1 MWSFA
6 IINPHPLSDWIIPK
20 VKLSAFAKV
29 AAIGGIAALTL
40 TSCAANESAPE
51 APADGSSVSASSLSG
66 ELVGAG
72 ASSQGSAQEAW
83 VTGFQTAHTGVTV
96 NYDPTGSGA
105 GRETFQQGA
114 SSFAG
119 SDRAFKL
126 EEIEAGPFD
135 GCATDDIV
143 EFPAYISPIAVI
155 FNVDG
160 VDSLKLDAPT
170 VAKIFTGE
178 ITKWNDSAIA
188 SQNDGVDL
196 PDLNI
201 TAVHR
206 SDESG
211 TTGNFT
217 DYLAE
222 AAADE
227 WTVGSIE
234 SWPTE
239 FGGEGAQGTSGV
251 VEAVTNGVGTIGYAD
266 ASRAGDLGTVEI
278 KVGDEYVAYSPEAAA
293 AIVDA
298 SPLEEGRTDHDLAIQ
313 LDRTSTAAGVYPIV
327 LVSYLIG
334 CEQYADA
341 NNAELV
347 KEYFGYI
354 VSEEGQAA
362 GAESAGS
369 APISADLRSKV
380 QTAIAAI
387 S

>member
-1 MWSFA
+1 M
-6 IINPHPLSDWIIPK
+6 
-20 VKLSAFAKV
+20 KLSALTKV
-29 AAIGGIAALTL
+29 AAIGGLAALTL
-40 TSCAANESAPE
+40 TSCAANESGNT
-51 APADGSSVSASSLSG
+51 APADGGSTSSLSG

-83 VTGFQTAHTGVTV
+83 VAGFQTANADVTV

-105 GRETFQQGA
+105 GRETFQKGA
-114 SSFAG
+114 ATFAG
-119 SDRAFKL
+119 SDRAFKTD
-126 EEIEAGPFD
+126 EIAAGPFD
-135 GCATDDIV
+135 TCAADTGIV
-143 EFPAYISPIAVI
+143 EFPAYISPIALI

-170 VAKIFTGE
+170 VAKIFSGK
-178 ITKWNDSAIA
+178 ITKWNDPAIA
-188 SQNDGVDL
+188 AQNEGAAL

-217 DYLAE
+217 DYLAAT
-222 AAADE
+222 AASD

-251 VEAVTNGVGTIGYAD
+251 VEAVSNGVGTIGYAD
-266 ASRAGDLGTVEI
+266 ASRAGELGTVEI

-298 SPLEEGRTDHDLAIQ
+298 SPLEEGRTANDLAIK
-313 LDRTSTAAGVYPIV
+313 LDRTTSEAGVYPIV
-327 LVSYLIG
+327 LVSYLVG

-341 NNAELV
+341 ANAELV
-347 KEYFGYI
+347 KEYFSYI
-354 VSEEGQAA
+354 VSEDGQKVAA
-362 GAESAGS
+362 DAAGS
-369 APISADLRSKV
+369 APISDDLRAKV
-380 QTAIAAI
+380 QTAIDAI

>member
-1 MWSFA
+1 M
-6 IINPHPLSDWIIPK
+6 
-20 VKLSAFAKV
+20 KLSALTKV
-29 AAIGGIAALTL
+29 AAIGGLAALTL

-51 APADGSSVSASSLSG
+51 TSPDGGSTSSLSG

-83 VTGFQTAHTGVTV
+83 VAGFQTTHTGVTV

-114 SSFAG
+114 SAFAG
-119 SDRAFKL
+119 SDRAFKA
-126 EEIEAGPFD
+126 EEITAGPFD
-135 GCATDDIV
+135 ACTPDTGIV
-143 EFPAYISPIAVI
+143 EFPAYISPIALV

-170 VAKIFTGE
+170 VAQIFSGKIA
-178 ITKWNDSAIA
+178 KWNDPAIA
-188 SQNDGVDL
+188 AQNEGVTL

-217 DYLAE
+217 DYLA
-222 AAADE
+222 AAAPTD

-278 KVGDEYVAYSPEAAA
+278 KVGEKYVAYSPEAAA

-298 SPLEEGRTDHDLAIQ
+298 SPLEEGRTDHDLAIK
-313 LDRTSTAAGVYPIV
+313 LDRTSSADGVYPIV
-327 LVSYLIG
+327 LVSYLVG
-334 CEQYADA
+334 CEKYADA
-341 NNAELV
+341 ANAEIV
-347 KEYFGYI
+347 KEYFSYI
-354 VSEEGQAA
+354 VSEEGQKVATDA
-362 GAESAGS
+362 AGS
-369 APISADLRSKV
+369 APISADLRTKV
-380 QTAIAAI
+380 QVAIDAI
-387 S
+387 G